1 VTRSDRTRVPARW
14 PAAMLLAILLLAL
27 GPQPAGA
34 AGEAEILAQRGFGDR
49 QNGYAWSMAWFKGRL
64 YVGTGRN
71 IYCVES
77 LTTEYYFPVA
87 ETYKPHPLPNVRCPK
102 DPWNLDL
109 RAEIWQYTPW
119 TGRWRRVYRS
129 PRDIRNPR
137 ARGRFLARDIAF
149 RGMGVARD
157 RRGRPALFVSGVT
170 SDEYVPELAK
180 KHPPRLL
187 RTRDGIHFH
196 DVGAPGIIRR
206 NGAFASHRPI
216 GFRGLQVWRGR
227 LFVSASAG
235 LMGDGAIFRVD
246 RPFARRARFRQISPP
261 SLSVFEFTTF
271 NDALYAGAG
280 DADTGYSVWKTG
292 QVHRTFDCSS
302 PTCSHGWKPVVT
314 NGAGRGRKI
323 TSVLSMESF
332 RGGLFVG
339 SVGWASLVSGEEA
352 FPTAEIIRIRRDDK
366 WDVVVGNPRP
376 GPDGRT
382 RHPLSGLHDGFENVF
397 NAHFWRML
405 RTGGALYVGTL
416 DWSYLVQTNKQWGG
430 IYSGVLS
437 SLLAGELGYDVWATC
452 NGADWFPVTRN
463 AFDGDM
469 YGFGARTMVPD
480 HRGGFLV
487 GTANH
492 ANGTTIVHEPVPAC
506 SSLID
511 RKRRLRDPSAA
522 TVARAPRPPA
532 SGAAPAA
539 PRAMLTDVQ
548 PEGTVVSWEPS
559 PGASRYVVMRA
570 DAQPVSMSFVAPPAL
585 PNGLRF
591 DDQVPIPVAPGTP
604 GSYQATLPILPP
616 FTPAGTTS
624 ATHFVDR
631 TAPEGKRHAYVVVAE
646 TASNRRSPASNMQ
659 VVPDPR
665 PRATFAQLE
674 QALPMARAATSGRLA
689 RRWRRGDK
697 AGTLAELARL
707 RRGASTEEARRL
719 AYRLARRLQYAD
731 VAGGP

>member
-1 VTRSDRTRVPARW
+1 MLILAVLLPALQPR
-14 PAAMLLAILLLAL
+14 
-27 GPQPAGA
+27 PAGA
-34 AGEAEILAQRGFGDR
+34 AGDAEILAQRGFGDR
-49 QNGYAWSMAWFKGRL
+49 QNGYAWAMAWFKGKL

-71 IYCVES
+71 VYCVES
-77 LTTEYYFPVA
+77 FTTEYYFPVA
-87 ETYKPHPLPNVRCPK
+87 DAYRSRPLPNVRCAK
-102 DPWNLDL
+102 NPWSLDL

-129 PRDIRNPR
+129 PRDIPNPR

-157 RRGRPALFVSGVT
+157 SRGRPALFVSGVT
-170 SDEYVPELAK
+170 SDEYVPELAR

-196 DVGAPGIIRR
+196 NVGAPGIIRR
-206 NGAFASHRPI
+206 SGAFASHRPV
-216 GFRGLQVWRGR
+216 GFRGLEVWKGR

-246 RPFARRARFRQISPP
+246 RPFGRRARFRQVSPRNM
-261 SLSVFEFTTF
+261 SVFEFTTF
-271 NDALYAGAG
+271 KGALYAGAG
-280 DADTGYSVWKTG
+280 DADTGYSVWKTRRVRG
-292 QVHRTFDCSS
+292 PYRFE
-302 PTCSHGWKPVVT
+302 PIVT

-352 FPTAEIIRIRRDDK
+352 FPTAEIIRIRRNDK
-366 WDVVVGNPRP
+366 WDVVVGSPRL
-376 GPDGRT
+376 GPDGRM
-382 RHPLSGLHDGFENVF
+382 RAPISGLLDGFENVF
-397 NAHFWRML
+397 NAHFWRMV

-430 IYSGVLS
+430 VYSGVLS

-480 HRGGFLV
+480 RRGGFLV

-492 ANGTTIVHEPVPAC
+492 AHGTTIVHEAVPAC
-506 SSLID
+506 SSLIG
-511 RKRRLRDPSAA
+511 RKRRLHTPSATA
-522 TVARAPRPPA
+522 AARTHAPPA

-539 PRAMLTDVQ
+539 PRGVLTDVQ
-548 PEGTVVSWEPS
+548 REGTVVSWEPS
-559 PGASRYVVMRA
+559 PDASRYVVMRA
-570 DAQPVSMSFVAPPAL
+570 DFQPLSMSFLAPPAL
-585 PNGLRF
+585 PSGFRF
-591 DDQVPIPVAPGTP
+591 DDQVPVPVAPGTP
-604 GSYQATLPILPP
+604 GSFQATLPILPP
-616 FTPAGTTS
+616 FAPAGTAS

-631 TAPEGKRHAYVVVAE
+631 TAAQGERHAYVVVAE

-674 QALPMARAATSGRLA
+674 QALPMARAAMSGRLA
-689 RRWRRGDK
+689 RRWRRGER
-697 AGTLAELARL
+697 ARTLAELARL
-707 RRGASTEEARRL
+707 RRSASTEEARRL